1 MQKKDKEVQKRD
13 SQVYDFGSISW
24 KGAELGNL
32 KEHLVENIHLVEEY
46 PEREAESI
54 VRLLSRRLEVK
65 EDQVIVTDGATGALH
80 LVASISKGAT
90 SLILPPTNQEF
101 RHALE
106 RAEHIIKEAHDVKDL
121 GKLDL
126 AGIDYLWICNPNNPD
141 GRFFSR
147 RAILSLL
154 REHPEVNVVI
164 DLSMASY
171 VVEDN
176 IKASDIKKYPNL
188 IVVSS
193 FSRAYNIPGM
203 RVGYAVSTAD
213 KMKHFKQNYTPRC
226 VGSLALEATRFILL
240 HPAQFTT
247 PIRKWLRD
255 SMQLAEKLDSIY
267 GIEVIYGST
276 PYFMIRL
283 NVGTVSELSTFLW
296 EKYDIKIATREDDL
310 DLQENEV
317 RLCGYIGDRNNE
329 PLIEGIQEY
338 VTRFTETEGEEVER

>member
-1 MQKKDKEVQKRD
+1 MQKKDKDAQKSN

-24 KGAELGNL
+24 KGAELSKL
-32 KEHLVENIHLVEEY
+32 KEHLVENINLVEEY

-80 LVASISKGAT
+80 LVASISRGAT

-106 RAEHIIKEAHDVKDL
+106 RAEHIIKEAYDIKDPS
-121 GKLDL
+121 KLDL
-126 AGIDYLWICNPNNPD
+126 TGIDYLWLCNPNTPD

-147 RAILSLL
+147 RALLTLL
-154 REHPEVNVVI
+154 RDHPEVNVVI
-164 DLSMASY
+164 DLSMANY

-203 RVGYAVSTAD
+203 RIGYAVATSD
-213 KMKHFKQNYTPRC
+213 KMNHFKQNYTPRC
-226 VGSLALEATRFILL
+226 VGSLALEAARFILL
-240 HPAQFTT
+240 HPAQFTI

-255 SMQLAEKLDSIY
+255 SMELAEKLEGIY
-267 GIEVIYGST
+267 GVEVVYGAT

-283 NVGTVSELSTFLW
+283 NVGTASDLAAFLR
-296 EKYDIKIATREDDL
+296 EQYDIKIATKEDDL

-317 RLCGYIGDRNNE
+317 RLCGYIGERNN
-329 PLIEGIQEY
+329 LILVEAIQEY
-338 VTRFTETEGEEVER
+338 MSRFAEVEGEEVEG